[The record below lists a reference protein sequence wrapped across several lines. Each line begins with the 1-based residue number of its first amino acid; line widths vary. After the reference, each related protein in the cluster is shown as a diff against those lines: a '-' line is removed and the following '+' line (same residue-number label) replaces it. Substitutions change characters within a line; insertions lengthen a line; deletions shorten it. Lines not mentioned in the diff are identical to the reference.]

1 MLRLVIPIEHRPIDF
16 AVAARRTHEP
26 SPTGPTLNPCALRA
40 RARFEYFP
48 RNKLNALASR
58 FTRAPRK
65 FVPWYLGDLAI
76 WRHAR
81 ALSFEHRSGRH
92 VSISCACATAHVG
105 GACQCSLALA
115 SVPRHMHPSPQAR
128 TYLELIAGAR
138 GAGRGRFMA
147 QKPTMDRWN
156 SLTLLQWSRPLA
168 LSRLYPRHA
177 SRLSAVGPKHGAGFC
192 SSFSMTSYKITSTLH
207 TGVPLFNPPSSSA
220 LPARRAF
227 TPSRPGVCSVQ
238 LSTPRFSPPTL
249 TRQHAFGSSTLLLH
263 PRPPELIPGWTLPAP
278 LHTSSRL
285 VPYTPRHATRRLY
298 AVSGITRS
306 SPQRRLAS

>member
-1 MLRLVIPIEHRPIDF
+1 M
-16 AVAARRTHEP
+16 
-26 SPTGPTLNPCALRA
+26 
-40 RARFEYFP
+40 
-48 RNKLNALASR
+48 LAS
-58 FTRAPRK
+58 TSVGASPYAPQ
-65 FVPWYLGDLAI
+65 PPGSNLLGA
-76 WRHAR
+76 
-81 ALSFEHRSGRH
+81 
-92 VSISCACATAHVG
+92 
-105 GACQCSLALA
+105 
-115 SVPRHMHPSPQAR
+115 
-128 TYLELIAGAR
+128 
-138 GAGRGRFMA
+138 
-147 QKPTMDRWN
+147 DRWRQGCGAWAFHGAEAYDG
-156 SLTLLQWSRPLA
+156 SMEQLDTVTVVSPSRPLA
-168 LSRLYPRHA
+168 PLPSPRQ
-177 SRLSAVGPKHGAGFC
+177 SSVGCRTEEGAGFC